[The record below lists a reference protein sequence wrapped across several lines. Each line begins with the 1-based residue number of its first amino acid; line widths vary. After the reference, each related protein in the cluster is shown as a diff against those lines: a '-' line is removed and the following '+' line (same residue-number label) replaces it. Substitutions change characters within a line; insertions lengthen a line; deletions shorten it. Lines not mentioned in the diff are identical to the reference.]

1 MSKIKAMVAALAIGG
16 AMVAAVPAEAQRYD
30 RGYYGDRGWRG
41 GDRSWRGGDRY
52 WRGDRGW
59 RGNRYG
65 YGGYRGPRGY
75 YGYAPRGY
83 GYYGYPRYGYGYG
96 VGYGYPRYRY
106 GYGNDGALIAGIAGL
121 AIGAAIA
128 SDGF

>member
-1 MSKIKAMVAALAIGG
+1 MSKFKTMIAALAVGS

-30 RGYYGDRGWRG
+30 RGGYGDRGWRG
-41 GDRSWRGGDRY
+41 GDRG
-52 WRGDRGW
+52 WRGDRDW
-59 RGNRYG
+59 RGGRDWRGDRYG
-65 YGGYRGPRGY
+65 YRDYRGPRGY

-83 GYYGYPRYGYGYG
+83 GYGYPRYGYGYG

-106 GYGNDGALIAGIAGL
+106 YNNDGALIAGIAGL